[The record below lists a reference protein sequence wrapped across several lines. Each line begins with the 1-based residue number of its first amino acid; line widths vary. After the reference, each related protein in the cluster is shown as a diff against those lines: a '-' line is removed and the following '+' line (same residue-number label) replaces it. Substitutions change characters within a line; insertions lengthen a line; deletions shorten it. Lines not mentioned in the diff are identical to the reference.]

1 MPVVILTG
9 YHITKPHR
17 LEHDHKIHSA
27 VNTCSSTTAEAWQ
40 VLCDQLLLSVAFVA
54 AFQPNLLFSISLVSN
69 IFRGCG
75 VAIPFTSVQIRG
87 TLKDGSQFFNRQVF
101 FHIVVIRLT
110 KTLIKIRTEF
120 SRKVP
125 RNLPRNAPCL
135 FSFGVRNI
143 CQHVYATHPVTCGL
157 TLQAGDL

>member
-120 SRKVP
+120 LGKYLGIFLEMHRVYSRLESAIFVNTFMQHTQP
-125 RNLPRNAPCL
+125 R
-135 FSFGVRNI
+135 V
-143 CQHVYATHPVTCGL
+143 
-157 TLQAGDL
+157 D